1 MKNKLIAIVWLPLA
15 LLLGGCFNATP
26 SEQLMQQKIDARIQQ
41 ETQGLFK
48 VVALKK
54 LNAYQ
59 PDDNTYLAKLKL
71 TLEATQSIDDM
82 IEAVKN
88 DPTLPPLQKMQSG
101 LTLTA
106 MKLAMPNVKA
116 GDRVESTKVYRFIK
130 TENGWRL
137 DKAVEDT
144 SL

>member
-1 MKNKLIAIVWLPLA
+1 MPSRTLLWLWLPLA
-15 LLLGGCFNATP
+15 LLLGGCLNTTP
-26 SEQLMQQKIDARIQQ
+26 SETLMQQQINARIQQ

-59 PDDNTYLAKLKL
+59 PDDNTYLAKVKL

-82 IEAVKN
+82 INAVKN
-88 DPTLPPLQKMQSG
+88 DPTLPPLQKMQTG
-101 LTLTA
+101 LTLAA